1 MSKVVMI
8 GLLLVVVAAAGISG
22 YLHVNG
28 REEQKARFRTVPVE
42 KGEVRTTIS
51 ATGTI
56 EPEEVVDIGAQV
68 AGMIKAFGRD
78 PRDSNKPVDYGTPVE
93 KDTVLA
99 LIDDSLYAA
108 DVEQAKAQLGQAQ
121 ANVQKAQADLQQMQA
136 KLYQTDRD

>member
-1 MSKVVMI
+1 MRGFI
-8 GLLLVVVAAAGISG
+8 TLLLVLVLAAGGAGAYFWYTSANHAVG
-22 YLHVNG
+22 Y
-28 REEQKARFRTVPVE
+28 RTVE
-42 KGEVRTTIS
+42 LERGNLLATIS

-56 EPEEVVDIGAQV
+56 EPEEVVDVGAQV

-78 PRDSNKPVDYGTPVE
+78 PRDSNKPIDYGSPVE

-136 KLYQTDRD
+136 KL